1 MKVTLDLKEERR
13 ELEEEEGGGG
23 SLKSNI
29 WKVASV
35 EPVASLVEE

>member
-1 MKVTLDLKEERR
+1 MKATLDLKEERR
-13 ELEEEEGGGG
+13 ELEEEGG

-29 WKVASV
+29 WRVPSV

>member
-13 ELEEEEGGGG
+13 ELEEEEGG

-29 WKVASV
+29 WKVPSV